1 MATET
6 VRAIQSDAIAERVMQ
21 AAASV
26 LEEGRALTFR
36 ELSRASGVPERTL
49 YRYYPTRRDLLIG
62 LRNWGN
68 GQLDFD
74 GTWPTDVPAAVAL
87 VRHAFPLFDRF
98 APVARELLLD
108 PEGSAVL
115 AVDSVQRRRAAQT
128 LVRSE
133 APGLERADARRVAAA
148 VQVLTAANA
157 WHTLHEYWNM
167 SGTEA
172 AEVVAL
178 AVELLLAGARA
189 KAERS

>member
-1 MATET
+1 MPSET
-6 VRAIQSDAIAERVMQ
+6 VRAIHSDAIAERVMQ
-21 AAASV
+21 AAANL
-26 LEEGRALTFR
+26 LEEGRSLTFR
-36 ELSRASGVPERTL
+36 ELSLASGVPERTL
-49 YRYYPTRRDLLIG
+49 YRYYPSRRDLLIE

-68 GQLDFD
+68 RRLDFD
-74 GTWPTDVPAAVAL
+74 GTWPTDARAAVAL

-115 AVDSVQRRRAAQT
+115 AVDSAQRRRAAQT

-133 APGLERADARRVAAA
+133 APGLDRADARRVAAA
-148 VQVLTAANA
+148 VQVLTAANS
-157 WHTLHEYWNM
+157 WHALHQYWDM

-189 KAERS
+189 KAERN